1 MNDALGSIRTRNT
14 VTPQTEQVLGRD
26 DQVKN
31 NAGGF
36 VFSVKGEDRVKR
48 FLMLGTDGGTYY
60 QKETEYTQQNAAV
73 VIDFARNNGA
83 RLAYLLLDISEQG
96 RAPRQNP
103 ALFAL
108 AAVFAFGDNEAKAS
122 AKEVFNRVVRTGTH
136 LFIFVKYTEQLRG
149 WGRSVKSAVAGWYT
163 GKNARDLSYQM
174 IKYRQRENWTHRDV
188 LRTVHPVT
196 TDVGKRALFDFATH
210 PEQTP

>member
-48 FLMLGTDGGTYY
+48 FLTLGTDGGTYY
-60 QKETEYTQQNAAV
+60 QKEREHTLENARV
-73 VIDFARNNGA
+73 VIDFATNHGSDLVLIVR
-83 RLAYLLLDISEQG
+83 DISLAG

-108 AAVFAFGDNEAKAS
+108 AAVFAFGDEPAKNVAKAY
-122 AKEVFNRVVRTGTH
+122 FNEIVRTGTH

-149 WGRSVKSAVAGWYT
+149 WG
-163 GKNARDLSYQM
+163 
-174 IKYRQRENWTHRDV
+174 
-188 LRTVHPVT
+188 
-196 TDVGKRALFDFATH
+196 
-210 PEQTP
+210 